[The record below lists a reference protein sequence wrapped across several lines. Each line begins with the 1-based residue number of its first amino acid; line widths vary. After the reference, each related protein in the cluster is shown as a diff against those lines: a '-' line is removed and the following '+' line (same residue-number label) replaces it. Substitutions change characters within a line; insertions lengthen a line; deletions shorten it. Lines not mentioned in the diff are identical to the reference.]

1 MCDLNR
7 DSGSKSLQMVMTGS
21 VTVKGVQ
28 GKETMAAM
36 ADGWVCP
43 LISQLA
49 ARWVKRFRKSQLL
62 A

>member
-1 MCDLNR
+1 
-7 DSGSKSLQMVMTGS
+7 MVMTGS